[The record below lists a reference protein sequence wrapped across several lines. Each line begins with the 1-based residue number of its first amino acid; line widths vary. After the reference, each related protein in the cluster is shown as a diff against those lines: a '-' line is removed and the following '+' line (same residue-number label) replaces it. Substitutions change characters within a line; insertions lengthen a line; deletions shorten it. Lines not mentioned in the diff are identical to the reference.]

1 MVFWDFILSNNK
13 TYLLE
18 DKMSEQNRFVKDMTV
33 GTPYKLLLQFAIP
46 LFIGNIF
53 QQLYNMV
60 DSVIVGNFVSANAL
74 GAIGTTGSLHF
85 FFFSLVA
92 GLSVGIGIIVS
103 QFFGAG
109 NEEKVKD
116 TIGSAVWIISI
127 CSVIMSLIG
136 FFAARPVLVLLQTD
150 PVILN
155 DAVAYLRVTSIGICC
170 MGLYN
175 GVSSILR
182 ALGDSKTPLFFL
194 IFASI
199 INVVLDFLFVLAF
212 GWGVIG
218 VGIATAFAQ
227 FLSAVMCII
236 YAYKSNTYFKLKKRN
251 FKLQGNIVKKSLRLG
266 VPVALQNAL
275 IAFSLIVLQ
284 AIVNSYGANFTTAF
298 TIVSRI
304 ETLIQQP
311 FMSLGAAVSTY
322 TGQNLGA
329 EKIER
334 VVKGFNAANVINTV
348 FAFFVIGVFWI
359 FTSQIVSIFGRDADV
374 LKIAID
380 GLRITSCFYLFLG
393 LIYPTRN
400 VLNGAGDAMFSLF
413 TGIIECIGRVGFA
426 YPLTL
431 IPFMGSYGV
440 FYATGLTWLLN
451 GVFSLLR
458 YKRGKWK
465 TIRLV
470 KNESSY

>member
-1 MVFWDFILSNNK
+1 
-13 TYLLE
+13 
-18 DKMSEQNRFVKDMTV
+18 MSKQNRFVKDMTQ
-33 GTPYKLLLQFAIP
+33 GTPWKLLLQFAVP

-60 DSVIVGNFVSANAL
+60 DSVVVGKFVSSNAL

-85 FFFSLVA
+85 FFFSLVG
-92 GLSVGIGIIVS
+92 GLSVGIGIIVA
-103 QFFGAG
+103 QFFGAEE
-109 NEEKVKD
+109 EEKVKD
-116 TIGSAVWIISI
+116 TIGNAIWIIGAASI
-127 CSVIMSLIG
+127 VMALIG

-155 DAVAYLRVTSIGICC
+155 DAVAYLKVTSIGICC

-199 INVVLDFLFVLAF
+199 VNVILDFVFVLAF

-227 FLSAVMCII
+227 FLSAVTCII
-236 YAYKSNTYFKLKKRN
+236 YAYYSNTYFKLKKRN
-251 FKLQGNIVKKSLRLG
+251 FKLKGSIARKSLRLG
-266 VPVALQNAL
+266 VPVALQNSL
-275 IAFSLIVLQ
+275 ISFSLIVLQ
-284 AIVNSYGANFTTAF
+284 AIVNSYGAQFTTAF
-298 TIVSRI
+298 TVVSRI
-304 ETLIQQP
+304 ETLVQQP

-329 EKIER
+329 GRIKR
-334 VVKGFNAANVINTV
+334 VVKGFNSANVINTA
-348 FAFFVIGVFWI
+348 FAVVIIAVFWI
-359 FTSQIVSIFGRDADV
+359 FTPQIVSIFGDNPKVIKYAV
-374 LKIAID
+374 D

-400 VLNGAGDAMFSLF
+400 VLNGAGDAVFSLL
-413 TGIIECIGRVGFA
+413 TGIVECIGRVGFA

-440 FYATGLTWLLN
+440 FYATGLTWFLN
-451 GVFSLLR
+451 GIFSLIR

-465 TIRLV
+465 TIHLV
-470 KNESSY
+470 KMQTEAVSQKSEASDKSDIE

>member
-1 MVFWDFILSNNK
+1 
-13 TYLLE
+13 
-18 DKMSEQNRFVKDMTV
+18 MSKQNRFVKDMTE
-33 GTPYKLLLQFAIP
+33 GTPWKLLLQFAVP

-60 DSVIVGNFVSANAL
+60 DSIIVGNYVGANAL
-74 GAIGTTGSLHF
+74 GAIGTTNSLHF
-85 FFFSLVA
+85 FFFSLVG
-92 GLSVGIGIIVS
+92 GLSVGIGIIVA
-103 QFFGAG
+103 QYFGAEAG
-109 NEEKVKD
+109 DKVKD
-116 TIGSAVWIISI
+116 TIGNAVWIISI
-127 CSVIMSLIG
+127 GSLVMALIG
-136 FFAARPVLVLLQTD
+136 FFIARPVLVLMETS

-155 DAVAYLRVTSIGICC
+155 DAVAYLKVTSIGICC
-170 MGLYN
+170 TGLYN

-199 INVVLDFLFVLAF
+199 VNVILDFVFVLSF
-212 GWGVIG
+212 GWGVVG

-227 FLSAVMCII
+227 FLSAVTCII
-236 YAYKSNTYFKLKKRN
+236 YAYKSNTYFRLHKDNFILKSSI
-251 FKLQGNIVKKSLRLG
+251 FKKSLRLG
-266 VPVALQNAL
+266 VPVALQNSL
-275 IAFSLIVLQ
+275 ISFSLIVLQ

-298 TIVSRI
+298 TVVSRI
-304 ETLIQQP
+304 ESLVQQP

-329 EKIER
+329 GKIKR
-334 VVKGFNAANVINTV
+334 VIKGFNSANVINTV
-348 FAFFVIGVFWI
+348 FASVIIALFWI
-359 FTSQIVSIFGRDADV
+359 FTPQIVSIFGKDANV
-374 LKIAID
+374 LKIAAD

-413 TGIIECIGRVGFA
+413 TGIVECIGRVGFA

-451 GVFSLLR
+451 GLFSLVR

-465 TIRLV
+465 NIHLV
-470 KNESSY
+470 KAKAEPAQKTK

>member
-1 MVFWDFILSNNK
+1 
-13 TYLLE
+13 
-18 DKMSEQNRFVKDMTV
+18 MSEQNRFVKDMTV

-170 MGLYN
+170 MGFYN

-236 YAYKSNTYFKLKKRN
+236 YAYKSNTYFNLKKRN

>member
-1 MVFWDFILSNNK
+1 
-13 TYLLE
+13 
-18 DKMSEQNRFVKDMTV
+18 MSEQNKYVKDMTV
-33 GTPYKLLLQFAIP
+33 GTPYKLLLVFAVP

-60 DSVIVGNFVSANAL
+60 DSVIVGRFVSFNAL
-74 GAIGTTGSLHF
+74 GAIGTTGSLQF
-85 FFFSLVA
+85 FFFSLVS

-103 QFFGAG
+103 QHFGAG
-109 NEEKVKD
+109 NESKVKD
-116 TIGSAVWIISI
+116 TIGNAIWIITGCSI
-127 CSVIMSLIG
+127 LMAFIG
-136 FFAARPVLVLLQTD
+136 FFAARPVLILLRTD
-150 PVILN
+150 AVILD
-155 DAVAYLRVTSIGICC
+155 DAVAYLKVTSIGIICT
-170 MGLYN
+170 GLYN
-175 GVSSILR
+175 GVSGILR

-199 INVVLDFLFVLAF
+199 INVVLDLIFVLVF
-212 GWGVIG
+212 GWGVVG
-218 VGIATAFAQ
+218 AGIATAFSQ
-227 FLSAVMCII
+227 FFSAVTCII
-236 YAYKSNTYFKLKKRN
+236 YAYKSNTFFRLGKNN
-251 FKLQGNIVKKSLRLG
+251 FKFQNSIVKKSLRLG

-284 AIVNSYGANFTTAF
+284 GIVNSYGAVFTTAF
-298 TIVSRI
+298 TVISRI

-329 EKIER
+329 GKTDR
-334 VVKGFNAANVINTV
+334 VVRGFNSACLMNTIFALVIM
-348 FAFFVIGVFWI
+348 AVFWL
-359 FTSQIVSIFGRDADV
+359 FTPQIVSIFGENAKV
-374 LKIAID
+374 MKPAVD
-380 GLRITSCFYLFLG
+380 GLRITSCFYVFLG

-413 TGIIECIGRVGFA
+413 TGIVECIGRVGFA

-451 GVFSLLR
+451 GLFSLVR

-465 TIRLV
+465 NIHLV
-470 KNESSY
+470 KKQETNI

>member
-1 MVFWDFILSNNK
+1 MN
-13 TYLLE
+13 
-18 DKMSEQNRFVKDMTV
+18 EQNKFVKDMTE
-33 GTPYKLLLQFAIP
+33 GTPYKLLLMFAVP

-60 DSVIVGNFVSANAL
+60 DSVVVGRFVSSNAL
-74 GAIGTTGSLHF
+74 GAIGTTGSLQF

-103 QFFGAG
+103 QYFGAE
-109 NEEKVKD
+109 NEERVKD
-116 TIGSAVWIISI
+116 TIGNAIWIITI
-127 CSVIMSLIG
+127 CSILMAFIG
-136 FFAARPVLVLLQTD
+136 YFAARPILILLQTD
-150 PVILN
+150 AVILD
-155 DAVAYLRVTSIGICC
+155 DAVAYLKVTSIGIICT
-170 MGLYN
+170 GLYN
-175 GVSSILR
+175 GVSSVLR

-199 INVVLDFLFVLAF
+199 INVVLDLIFVLVF
-212 GWGVIG
+212 QWGVVGAG
-218 VGIATAFAQ
+218 VATAFSQ
-227 FLSAVMCII
+227 FISAVTCII
-236 YAYKSNTYFKLKKRN
+236 YAYQSNTYFRLKKN
-251 FKLQGNIVKKSLRLG
+251 HFKLQDAIVKKSLRLG

-284 AIVNSYGANFTTAF
+284 AIVNSYGAVFTTAF
-298 TIVSRI
+298 TVISRI

-322 TGQNLGA
+322 TGQNIGA
-329 EKIER
+329 GKTDR
-334 VVKGFNAANVINTV
+334 VVKGFNSACLINTI
-348 FAFFVIGVFWI
+348 FALVIMALFWL
-359 FTSQIVSIFGRDADV
+359 FTPQIVSIFGENPKVMKMAV
-374 LKIAID
+374 D
-380 GLRITSCFYLFLG
+380 GLRITSCFYVFLG

-431 IPFMGSYGV
+431 IAFMGSYGV

-451 GVFSLLR
+451 GLFSLVR

-465 TIRLV
+465 KIHLV
-470 KNESSY
+470 KKQESNR